1 MINKIYLDMDDV
13 LVDFESYISQQ
24 ILSLLTDK
32 SINHPSL
39 TFLRSNVEK
48 LGNLST
54 LGKAL
59 RSALNMKD
67 SQLELNEMYQHL
79 LKVSYIPI
87 GENQAAWE
95 SLPTSSKAKELV
107 GLSIS
112 LVGFENVN
120 LLTAPLDKHCIRG
133 KQVWIQNH
141 FPEFTSKVIY
151 NSQKHLWA
159 FPDAILI
166 DDRIKNIEA
175 WNASGGKGILYQDH
189 EEALSQIFT
198 LFTKCEACLCDPC
211 DCEDY

>member
-67 SQLELNEMYQHL
+67 SQLELNEMYKHL

-87 GENQAAWE
+87 SENQAAWE
-95 SLPTSSKAKELV
+95 SLPTSSKAKDLV
-107 GLSIS
+107 DLSIS

-120 LLTAPLDKHCIRG
+120 LLTAPLDKYCIKG